1 MKTSN
6 LLLTVL
12 GAAAAG
18 VAVGLLIAPE
28 KGSETRR
35 ILKTKAEDLKTKAS
49 DLIKTG
55 KDYVNDIA
63 DSLKKQGKDAEQNVE
78 NKFNQVSSDLG

>member
-1 MKTSN
+1 MKTST
-6 LLLTVL
+6 LLVTVL

-18 VAVGLLIAPE
+18 VVVGLMIAPE

-35 ILKTKAEDLKTKAS
+35 ILAEKAEDWKNKAG

-55 KDYVNDIA
+55 KEYVNDVA
-63 DSLKKQGKDAEQNVE
+63 SSLKSNGQKMEKEAENQ
-78 NKFNQVSSDLG
+78 FNRVSTDLG

>member
-18 VAVGLLIAPE
+18 VVVGLLIAPE
-28 KGSETRR
+28 KGEETRR
-35 ILKTKAEDLKTKAS
+35 MLTQKADDWKNKAS

-55 KDYVNDIA
+55 KDYVNDMAGSI
-63 DSLKKQGKDAEQNVE
+63 KQRGEQEAENP
-78 NKFNQVSSDLG
+78 NQYNRVGSDLS

>member
-1 MKTSN
+1 MKTST
-6 LLLTVL
+6 LLVTVL

-18 VAVGLLIAPE
+18 VVVGLMIAPE

-35 ILKTKAEDLKTKAS
+35 ILAEKAEDWKNKAG

-55 KDYVNDIA
+55 KDYVNDVTS
-63 DSLKKQGKDAEQNVE
+63 SLKQQGQKMEKDAENQ
-78 NKFNQVSSDLG
+78 FNRVSTDLG

>member
-18 VAVGLLIAPE
+18 VVVGLLIAPE
-28 KGSETRR
+28 KGTETRR
-35 ILKTKAEDLKTKAS
+35 MLTQKADDWKNKAS

-55 KDYVNDIA
+55 KDYVSDVAGSI
-63 DSLKKQGKDAEQNVE
+63 KQKGQQEAENQ
-78 NKFNQVSSDLG
+78 FNRVGSELS